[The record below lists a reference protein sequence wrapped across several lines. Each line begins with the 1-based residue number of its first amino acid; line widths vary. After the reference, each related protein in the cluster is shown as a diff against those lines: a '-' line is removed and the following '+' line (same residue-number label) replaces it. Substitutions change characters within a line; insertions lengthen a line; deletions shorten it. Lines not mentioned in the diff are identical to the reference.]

1 MNDESRNNGI
11 VPDYKVAVDKV
22 SSAEWSDIISKF
34 DDATI
39 YQTWSYGAIRWGEK
53 NLSHLV
59 LTCNGEIV
67 AAAQLRILQLPMLKR
82 GIAYISEGPL
92 GRRTGKEV
100 SMDNFKQ
107 IIKAIKEEY
116 AINRNLL
123 VRLAPNIIEES
134 CNKAR
139 SALEAQQFQWTAGSY
154 QTLILDLAPSQDD
167 LRKGLKGKWR
177 NCLNQAERK
186 NLELMEG
193 TNTELFSD
201 FELLYHQMLGIKKFV
216 PQVDINEFRAIQT
229 DLPQHHKMRIFICY
243 YSAEPVAAV
252 ICSMIGHTGIYL
264 LGATGTRGRQ
274 LKLQGSY
281 LLHWRLIE
289 WLKAKGARWYDLG
302 GYDVASNPGI
312 AKFKAGIG
320 GKYAQH
326 VGQFEVCSSVLS
338 SCLVRTG
345 EQLRKNKRIFSKI
358 PFLKVAVGVI

>member
-1 MNDESRNNGI
+1 MNDESRKHGS
-11 VPDYKVAVDKV
+11 VPGYKVEVDKV

-59 LTCNGEIV
+59 LKYNGEIV

-92 GRRTGKEV
+92 WRRNGKEI
-100 SMDNFKQ
+100 SLNNFKQ

-116 AINRNLL
+116 AINRKLL
-123 VRLAPNIIEES
+123 VRLNPNIIEKN
-134 CNKAR
+134 CRKVH

-154 QTLILDLAPSQDD
+154 QTFILDLAPSQDD
-167 LRKGLKGKWR
+167 LRRGLKASWR
-177 NCLNQAERK
+177 RHLMQAERN
-186 NLELMEG
+186 NLKLMEG
-193 TNTELFSD
+193 TNTELFLD
-201 FELLYHQMLGIKKFV
+201 FKFLYHQMLGIKKFV
-216 PQVDINEFRAIQT
+216 PQVDINEFHAIQA

-243 YSAEPVAAV
+243 FSAEPVAAV

-281 LLHWRLIE
+281 LLHWRLVE
-289 WLKAKGARWYDLG
+289 WLKARGARWYDLG
-302 GYDVASNPGI
+302 GYDFASNPGT
-312 AKFKAGIG
+312 ARFKAGIG
-320 GKYAQH
+320 GKHAQH

-358 PFLKVAVGVI
+358 PFLKVAIGVI